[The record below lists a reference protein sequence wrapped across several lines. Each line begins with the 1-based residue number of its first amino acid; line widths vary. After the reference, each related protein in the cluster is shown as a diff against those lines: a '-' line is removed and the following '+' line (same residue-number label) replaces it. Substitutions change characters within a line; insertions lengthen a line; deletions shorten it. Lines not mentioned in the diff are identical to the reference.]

1 MTRLLPL
8 LALALLAA
16 CADARQ
22 APLASP
28 QLDSGVT
35 ASRGGG
41 EQTLGNQPSIGIT
54 TRVR

>member
-1 MTRLLPL
+1 MKPFLT
-8 LALALLAA
+8 LAALVLLAA
-16 CADARQ
+16 CGNTRPS
-22 APLASP
+22 PLASP

-41 EQTLGNQPSIGIT
+41 DQTLGNQPNVGVT